1 MSLPFTSLFKNLNLA
16 RKFSV
21 LLLFVFLSGILIS
34 GIALSTILSYNAQNE
49 VSSKALM
56 MMETMNSV
64 RHYTNT
70 QITPELES
78 RLATEFLPETIPA
91 YSAREVFEKL
101 RENKIYSDFFYKEAT
116 LNPTNLRDR
125 ADNFETEIVT
135 QFRQDATKKEVSGFR
150 KLSAGNSLFYIA
162 RPITVSD
169 QSCLVC
175 HSTPSAAP
183 ASMVEQYGPTNGF
196 GWKLNEI
203 IGAQMISVPSS
214 QVLDNSRRA
223 FILIMGTIASIF
235 ALATLMVNYW
245 LRRYVA
251 RPLKRMAEAAEAV
264 STGDMDAEFTWDSK
278 DEVGSLAEAFRRMK
292 TSLTMAMKRLDRYRI
307 SKRTENTETK
317 SSEF

>member
-1 MSLPFTSLFKNLNLA
+1 MLGSLLKNLDLA

-21 LLLFVFLSGILIS
+21 LLLLVFLGGILIS
-34 GIALSTILSYNAQNE
+34 GIALSTILNHNAQNE
-49 VSSKALM
+49 ISSKALM

-70 QITPELES
+70 QVKPELEG
-78 RLATEFLPETIPA
+78 RLVSEFLPETVPA
-91 YSAREVFEKL
+91 FAAREVFEKL
-101 RENKIYSDFFYKEAT
+101 RENSIYSDFFYKEAT
-116 LNPTNLRDR
+116 LNPTNLRDK
-125 ADNFETEIVT
+125 ADNFEAEIVNR
-135 QFRQDATKKEVSGFR
+135 FRQDGNQQEVRGFR
-150 KLSAGNSLFYIA
+150 PLTDNNSLFYIA
-162 RPITVSD
+162 RPIKITE

-175 HSTPSAAP
+175 HSTPDVAP
-183 ASMVEQYGPTNGF
+183 ASMIEQYGSSNGF

-203 IGAQMISVPSS
+203 IGAQIVSVPAN

-223 FILIMGTIASIF
+223 FALIMGTIACIF
-235 ALATLMVNYW
+235 ALATFIVNLW

-251 RPLKRMAEAAEAV
+251 RPLKRMAQAAEAV
-264 STGDMDAEFTWDSK
+264 SIGDMDAEFTWDSK

-307 SKRTENTETK
+307 SKRTESTEGK